1 MSRQEGTQGEALVA
15 NYLRDKGIRVVSAG
29 YQCRF
34 GEIDLIAL
42 DGETL
47 CFVEVKTRT
56 NLDVAL
62 PREYVTSG
70 KQSRIKKTALYYL
83 QQHPEYADTF
93 CRFDVAE
100 VYAENGMENAR
111 VEYWENAFQ

>member
-1 MSRQEGTQGEALVA
+1 MSRQEGTWGEALVA
-15 NYLRDKGIRVVSAG
+15 NYLRDRSLTLVSAG

-62 PREYVTSG
+62 PREYVTSA
-70 KQSRIKKTALYYL
+70 KQSRIKKTALCYL
-83 QQHPEYADTF
+83 QQHPEYADIF

-100 VYAENGMENAR
+100 VYAENGMKNAR

>member
-1 MSRQEGTQGEALVA
+1 MSRQEGNWGEALVA
-15 NYLRDKGIRVVSAG
+15 NYLRDKDWKLVSAG

-42 DGETL
+42 DSKTL
-47 CFVEVKTRT
+47 CFVEVKTRS

-62 PREYVTSG
+62 PREYETKS
-70 KQSRIKKTALYYL
+70 KQSRIKKTALYSL
-83 QQHPEYADTF
+83 QQHPEYADSF

-100 VYAENGMENAR
+100 VYDVNGHEDAR
-111 VEYWENAFQ
+111 VEYLENAFQ